1 MSSDPNKG
9 EETTGTLGEGTGV
22 RETTNLDKINHEFK
36 KTDEEL
42 ENAVNPCKNAKK
54 FLTLIGG
61 KSKIRCHRCST
72 AKNEEDVGVFI
83 QINNFIAWFHNK
95 ECRDLWH
102 ESSGKNYR
110 TGADIDQST
119 GHEVIEVQE
128 TKLQP

>member
-1 MSSDPNKG
+1 LSSDPNKG

-22 RETTNLDKINHEFK
+22 RETTNLDEINHEFK
-36 KTDEEL
+36 KSDEEL
-42 ENAVNPCKNAKK
+42 ENAVKP
-54 FLTLIGG
+54 

-102 ESSGKNYR
+102 ESSSKNYR